1 MSGYRPVQSPALQ
14 RHLQHPGYSYRE
26 YIPNHDLAPYIACY
40 WTVNFHA
47 DTGNQLHRIIPDGC
61 IDIIVDRLSP
71 SNWKAAFVE
80 GIMTRFEVLNLS
92 AAQSI
97 FGIRFFLEAA
107 QSFLHY
113 PISACMRQHV
123 FLEEIWGMEGAHFVE
138 STLAA
143 NTVPEMIEIVEH
155 KLKRVL
161 SRNGTPSS
169 SLLHAS
175 MQAMYACKGN
185 MLTSEL
191 AKKLS
196 FSERHIR
203 RTFVQEL
210 GISPKEVLGII
221 RFQSMLQE
229 LHTGLCTGFTD
240 MAIKSGYYDQ
250 SHFIKSFKR
259 YYGILPKQVTKT
271 D

>member
-14 RHLQHPGYSYRE
+14 RHLQRPGYSYRE
-26 YIPNHDLAPYIACY
+26 YIPSHDLAPYVACY
-40 WTVNFHA
+40 WTVDFHA

-80 GIMTRFEVLNLS
+80 GVMTRFEVLNLS
-92 AAQSI
+92 EAQSL
-97 FGIRFFLEAA
+97 FGIRFFSEAA
-107 QSFLHY
+107 QSFLHD
-113 PISACMRQHV
+113 PLSAFMGQHV
-123 FLEEIWGMEGAHFVE
+123 FLEEIWGMEGVHFVE
-138 STLAA
+138 EILAA
-143 NTVPEMIEIVEH
+143 NTVSEMIEIVER
-155 KLKRVL
+155 KLKYVL
-161 SRNGTPSS
+161 SRNSTPSS
-169 SLLHAS
+169 PLLYAS

-185 MLTSEL
+185 ISTSEL

-210 GISPKEVLGII
+210 GVSPKEMLGII

-229 LHTGLCTGFTD
+229 LYTGLYTGFTD
-240 MAIKSGYYDQ
+240 MAIKNGYYDQ

-259 YYGILPKQVTKT
+259 YYGILPKQVMKT